1 MPIMRLDKFFSCQE
15 ILSRKE
21 IKPMIKKGCIKVND
35 KVATSSD
42 DKVDTDKD
50 SVYLYGKLIEYKPYI
65 YIMLNKPQGVVSATD
80 DKINKT
86 VLDLVPEELY
96 RSDLFPAGRLD
107 KDTVGFVLLTND
119 GDFAH
124 RILSPKNHVEKKYIV
139 RLDKDISQQ
148 DIKKIEDGITLADG
162 TVCQS
167 ARIVMLENGE
177 EPLLEIAI
185 CEGKYHQIKRMFGVV
200 NCGVNYLKR
209 TQIGSI
215 KLDENLPEGC
225 CKEIMHKEV
234 ENILVK
240 SVFGKT
246 AYSNIL

>member
-15 ILSRKE
+15 ILTRKE
-21 IKPMIKKGCIKVND
+21 IKPLIKKGCIKIND

-42 DKVDTDKD
+42 DKVDTKSDA
-50 SVYLYGKLIEYKPYI
+50 VFLYGKLVEYKPYI

-86 VLDLVPEELY
+86 VLDLVPDDLY

-107 KDTVGFVLLTND
+107 KDTVGFVLLTNN

-124 RILSPKNHVEKKYIV
+124 KILSPKNHVEKKYIV
-139 RLDKDISQQ
+139 RLDKPILGQ
-148 DIKKIEDGITLADG
+148 DIDKIEAGITLADG

-167 ARIVMLENGE
+167 AKIVMLENGE
-177 EPLLEIAI
+177 EPLLEITI

-209 TQIGSI
+209 TQMGNI
-215 KLDENLPEGC
+215 KLDENLPEGA
-225 CKEIMHKEV
+225 CKEMLHKEV
-234 ENILVK
+234 EKILVK
-240 SVFGKT
+240 
-246 AYSNIL
+246 